1 MPKFDL
7 LSPRL
12 QGLLLMALAAAL
24 IAVTS
29 LLAKA
34 LGRGMG
40 GVELH
45 PVQVSAG
52 RFCFAFL
59 TLLPFLLWQRP
70 SFRGAPWPV
79 HVGRSFFGWIG
90 VSFLFAAAAQMPLAD
105 ANAISFLS
113 PIVTMALS
121 IPFLGEKVGPKRWS
135 AAALSLFGALVL
147 TRPGTEAFQPA
158 AILALLSAF
167 FMGVEVIFI
176 KKLSDGEPPLRILAI
191 NNGIGASIS
200 IAVAVFFWTAPSG
213 FQWGLL
219 IALGMTMV
227 TAQFC
232 FIQSMKRA
240 DASFVIP
247 LLYATPVF
255 AAIYDFALFGQ
266 ALTLVSTAGIAL
278 IVTGALIL
286 VRRERAAK
294 LRAQQET
301 RT

>member
-1 MPKFDL
+1 MPTL
-7 LSPRL
+7 RPLSPRV
-12 QGLLLMALAAAL
+12 QGLLLMLCAAAL
-24 IAVTS
+24 IAATS
-29 LLAKA
+29 LMAKA
-34 LGRGMG
+34 LGRGLG

-45 PVQVSAG
+45 PAQVSAG
-52 RFCFAFL
+52 RFCFAFA
-59 TLLPFLLWQRP
+59 TLLPILIWVRP
-70 SFRGAPWPV
+70 SFRSVPWPV
-79 HVGRSFFGWIG
+79 HLGRSFFGWIG

-158 AILALLSAF
+158 AVLALLSAF
-167 FMGVEVIFI
+167 FMGIEVIFI

-200 IAVAVFFWTAPSG
+200 LTVAAFFWIAPSPS
-213 FQWGLL
+213 QWLL
-219 IALGMTMV
+219 LAALGMTMV

-232 FIQSMKRA
+232 FILSMKRA

-255 AAIYDFALFGQ
+255 AALYDFAVFEQPLT
-266 ALTLVSTAGIAL
+266 ALSAL
-278 IVTGALIL
+278 GVAIIITGALIL

-294 LRAQQET
+294 LRARARED
-301 RT
+301 

>member
-1 MPKFDL
+1 
-7 LSPRL
+7 
-12 QGLLLMALAAAL
+12 MALAAAL

-34 LGRGMG
+34 LGKGLG
-40 GVELH
+40 GSELH

-59 TLLPFLLWQRP
+59 TLMPFLLWCRP
-70 SFRGAPWPV
+70 GFHGAPWPT
-79 HVGRSFFGWIG
+79 HIGRSFFGWIG

-113 PIVTMALS
+113 PMVTMALS
-121 IPFLGEKVGPKRWS
+121 IPFLGEKVGPKRWG
-135 AAALSLFGALVL
+135 AAALALFGALVL

-176 KKLSDGEPPLRILAI
+176 KKLSNGEPPLRILAI
-191 NNGIGASIS
+191 NNGIGAGIS
-200 IAVAVFFWTAPSG
+200 ILVAAFFWREPSLL
-213 FQWGLL
+213 QWQLL
-219 IALGMTMV
+219 IALGITMV

-240 DASFVIP
+240 DASFVVP

-255 AAIYDFALFGQ
+255 AAAYDFALFGQ
-266 ALTLVSTAGIAL
+266 PLSALSAAGIAL
-278 IVTGALIL
+278 IITGALIL

-294 LRAQQET
+294 LRAK
-301 RT
+301 

>member
-1 MPKFDL
+1 MPKEISV
-7 LSPRL
+7 SPRV
-12 QGLLLMALAAAL
+12 QGLLLMLCAAAL

-29 LLAKA
+29 LMAKA
-34 LGRGMG
+34 LGRGLG
-40 GVELH
+40 GPELH
-45 PVQVSAG
+45 PAQISAG
-52 RFCFAFL
+52 RFCFAFA
-59 TLLPFLLWQRP
+59 TLIPVLLWARP
-70 SFRGAPWPV
+70 SFRGAPWRV

-113 PIVTMALS
+113 PIVAMALS

-158 AILALLSAF
+158 AVLALLSAF
-167 FMGVEVIFI
+167 FMGIEVIFI
-176 KKLSDGEPPLRILAI
+176 KKLSNGEPPLRILAI
-191 NNGIGASIS
+191 NNGIGAAIS
-200 IAVAVFFWTAPSG
+200 VSVASFFWIAPSQS
-213 FQWGLL
+213 QWFLL

-232 FIQSMKRA
+232 FILSMKRA

-247 LLYATPVF
+247 ILYATPVF
-255 AAIYDFALFGQ
+255 AALYDFAVFDQ
-266 ALTLVSTAGIAL
+266 PLTILSVIGIAI

-294 LRAQQET
+294 LRAQAQEE
-301 RT
+301 